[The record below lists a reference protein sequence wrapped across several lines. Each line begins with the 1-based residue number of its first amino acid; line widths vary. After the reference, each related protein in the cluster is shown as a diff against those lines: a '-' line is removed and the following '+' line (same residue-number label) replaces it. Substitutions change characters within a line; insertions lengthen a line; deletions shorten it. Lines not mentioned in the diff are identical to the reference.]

1 MVNLT
6 ATSMME
12 NMALASVHDDEL
24 DILSISSSSTHTE
37 SPVQQAQVPESSAPR
52 RSFRIQAQPVAA
64 RKEAVSQKK
73 KGKRPLPPSDTSDVA
88 RKKAKKMEDK
98 KTNTTLHHVK
108 KAYQNT
114 RRNVWLL
121 KHRHLF
127 EPLLP
132 ASNNFF
138 TQLREADDIGDASYV
153 PAHQQEQPKNI
164 LGQMKDYQLV
174 GLSFLANM
182 YENGLNC
189 ILGDEMGLGKTL
201 QTLSLFAYISE
212 RDPGARVDPYL
223 IVCPLSVL
231 SSWEAE
237 TKRWLPSMTVVRFH
251 GSDTERLRLRNKLRD
266 AKFDIVVTTYEAYVL
281 EDSWF
286 KSHRWTYCVLDE
298 GHKIKN
304 YETNVAH
311 KLQGLNALYR
321 LILTGTPI
329 QNNLTELWSLLHY
342 LYPTIFTLKTLQ
354 NFQASFDLS
363 KGTYDLPFLSASQ
376 KLLDTLMLRRT
387 KANVALDVPPREEQ
401 TVFIPLTEIQRF
413 WYLRLITKLDSVDF
427 REVFSLEGDSEVG
440 IKAEEDSASA
450 SASIAY
456 ANGRKQVL
464 ELLQEGE
471 AASSFSG
478 NSGTASVFSSRKQS
492 QWKKLMNLLLQLRL
506 VCSHPYAIRDV
517 EPEPYFLGEHIV
529 ASSSKLIAIDKILA
543 DILPKGEKVL
553 IFSQWTRMLNVLED
567 MMCLRGINYARL
579 DGSTPR
585 ARRSLDIKLFQHE
598 KSTLQVYLIASK
610 AGALGINL
618 TKASTVIMA
627 DSDWN
632 PQNDLQAIARA
643 HRIGQTK
650 TVKVYR
656 LICGG
661 SVEDQMLDRLRRK
674 LFLSVKIMG
683 ADHLSSSGA
692 SADPAMGTSALLDI
706 LRKGSSALMTDDYMD
721 LTKFIQ
727 APISEI
733 LAMSKAREEA
743 RDVKLERTL
752 GDGGVSGDSGS
763 DARTRDLLKEAEE
776 EERRLLSGVARVS
789 CRLFEGRML
798 ERGGVSKAGISGKKA
813 EIRDIKE
820 EWMNLR
826 KRVSK
831 EKKTVIVDGMTFI
844 MDPEEDAASR
854 TNRGPEKSKAVK
866 EEKEW
871 QELCIV
877 CEDGGTVFMCNHCPR
892 VFHASCRGLSH
903 SETLKSTF
911 LSCHQHA
918 CWECRRG
925 TTDAGGMLY
934 RCRTCPQAYCEDCLP
949 EPWEPLG
956 ETLPE
961 LELLNYRSSSS
972 AYFINCADCIKKA
985 EKDPI
990 WYTAWQKEIEQ
1001 AVWTLER
1008 KHRDADLN
1016 I

>member
-1 MVNLT
+1 
-6 ATSMME
+6 
-12 NMALASVHDDEL
+12 
-24 DILSISSSSTHTE
+24 
-37 SPVQQAQVPESSAPR
+37 
-52 RSFRIQAQPVAA
+52 
-64 RKEAVSQKK
+64 
-73 KGKRPLPPSDTSDVA
+73 
-88 RKKAKKMEDK
+88 
-98 KTNTTLHHVK
+98 
-108 KAYQNT
+108 
-114 RRNVWLL
+114 
-121 KHRHLF
+121 
-127 EPLLP
+127 
-132 ASNNFF
+132 
-138 TQLREADDIGDASYV
+138 
-153 PAHQQEQPKNI
+153 
-164 LGQMKDYQLV
+164 
-174 GLSFLANM
+174 
-182 YENGLNC
+182 
-189 ILGDEMGLGKTL
+189 
-201 QTLSLFAYISE
+201 
-212 RDPGARVDPYL
+212 
-223 IVCPLSVL
+223 
-231 SSWEAE
+231 
-237 TKRWLPSMTVVRFH
+237 MT
-251 GSDTERLRLRNKLRD
+251 
-266 AKFDIVVTTYEAYVL
+266 
-281 EDSWF
+281 
-286 KSHRWTYCVLDE
+286 
-298 GHKIKN
+298 
-304 YETNVAH
+304 
-311 KLQGLNALYR
+311 
-321 LILTGTPI
+321 
-329 QNNLTELWSLLHY
+329 
-342 LYPTIFTLKTLQ
+342 
-354 NFQASFDLS
+354 
-363 KGTYDLPFLSASQ
+363 
-376 KLLDTLMLRRT
+376 
-387 KANVALDVPPREEQ
+387 
-401 TVFIPLTEIQRF
+401 
-413 WYLRLITKLDSVDF
+413 
-427 REVFSLEGDSEVG
+427 
-440 IKAEEDSASA
+440 
-450 SASIAY
+450 
-456 ANGRKQVL
+456 
-464 ELLQEGE
+464 
-471 AASSFSG
+471 
-478 NSGTASVFSSRKQS
+478 
-492 QWKKLMNLLLQLRL
+492 
-506 VCSHPYAIRDV
+506 
-517 EPEPYFLGEHIV
+517 
-529 ASSSKLIAIDKILA
+529 
-543 DILPKGEKVL
+543 
-553 IFSQWTRMLNVLED
+553 QWTRMLNVLED
-567 MMCLRGINYARL
+567 MMCLRGIYYVRL

-585 ARRSLDIKLFQHE
+585 ARRSLDIELFQHE
-598 KSTLQVYLIASK
+598 KSS
-610 AGALGINL
+610 INL

-632 PQNDLQAIARA
+632 PQNDLQAIACA

-674 LFLSVKIMG
+674 LFLSVKTMG

-692 SADPAMGTSALLDI
+692 SADPAMGTSVLLDI

-752 GDGGVSGDSGS
+752 SDGGVSGDSGS

-854 TNRGPEKSKAVK
+854 TKRGPDKSKAVK

-892 VFHASCRGLSH
+892 GKATIIACIAKEILSNDDIAFQASCRGLSH
-903 SETLKSTF
+903 SEALKSTF
-911 LSCHQHA
+911 LSCDQHA
-918 CWECRRG
+918 CRG

-934 RCRTCPQAYCEDCLP
+934 RDYDGLFVGATITRCRTCPQAYCEDCLP

-1008 KHRDADLN
+1008 KHRDTDLN